1 MRWAAPHPEA
11 WELPCRLFACLDG
24 DAAQSILRTGTSH
37 LHTLATP
44 LPTPHGTWL
53 ELLLPSIP
61 PAPVQALSTRIYRGQ
76 APEGATDA
84 GISFLAFG
92 GTALVRRCSTYEMGS
107 AWEHPAV
114 AAAIS
119 PKVAAKTAPSPKQ
132 AAVLAAAAAAAA
144 GSRGGSA
151 AASPAAKA
159 SNAAVRLEPAGAD
172 EEPGPL
178 RGASPAAANANAAA
192 AAADALLEEMVML
205 SPQCSAPVVGA
216 FA

>member
-1 MRWAAPHPEA
+1 M
-11 WELPCRLFACLDG
+11 
-24 DAAQSILRTGTSH
+24 
-37 LHTLATP
+37 HTLATP

-119 PKVAAKTAPSPKQ
+119 PKVATKTAPSPKQ
-132 AAVLAAAAAAAA
+132 AAVLAAAAAAAAAA

-159 SNAAVRLEPAGAD
+159 AKAAVRLEPAGAD
-172 EEPGPL
+172 AEPGPL
-178 RGASPAAANANAAA
+178 RGASPAGANATAAA

-205 SPQCSAPVVGA
+205 SPQCSAAVVGA

>member
-1 MRWAAPHPEA
+1 MAAACAPGGLPHTSHPPLYLLCAHAFLCTPLTLLFPHLTPPHP
-11 WELPCRLFACLDG
+11 
-24 DAAQSILRTGTSH
+24 
-37 LHTLATP
+37 TP
-44 LPTPHGTWL
+44 QT
-53 ELLLPSIP
+53 
-61 PAPVQALSTRIYRGQ
+61 LSTRIYRGQ

-92 GTALVRRCSTYEMGS
+92 GTALVRRCSSYEMGS
-107 AWEHPAV
+107 AWEHPSV

-144 GSRGGSA
+144 AGSRGSSA

-159 SNAAVRLEPAGAD
+159 AGEAVRLEPAGAD
-172 EEPGPL
+172 EEAGRP
-178 RGASPAAANANAAA
+178 RGASPAAATAAA
-192 AAADALLEEMVML
+192 AAADALLDEMVML
-205 SPQCSAPVVGA
+205 SPQCSAAVVGA